1 MTLINESSL
10 PKGQLRKLNALRK
23 SVGNDIGERAFAEW
37 LASQPPPKPK
47 TDKNAEMISS
57 ALQDLRDNHGL
68 RIKTGGYLVK
78 SGRGRVIVKPAS

>member
-37 LASQPPPKPK
+37 LAAQPPPAPK
-47 TDKNAEMISS
+47 SRFPPRAVTPGANGIG
-57 ALQDLRDNHGL
+57 LQAPGPVASGDWFARWDLPGW
-68 RIKTGGYLVK
+68 
-78 SGRGRVIVKPAS
+78 